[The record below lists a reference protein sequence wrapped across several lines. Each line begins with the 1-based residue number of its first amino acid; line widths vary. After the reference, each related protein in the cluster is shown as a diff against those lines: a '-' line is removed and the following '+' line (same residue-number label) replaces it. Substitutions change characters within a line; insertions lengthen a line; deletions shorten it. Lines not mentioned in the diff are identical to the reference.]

1 MPATETSLAD
11 WIRLIRSEFDEMPGL
26 VLTCPQ
32 IRRMWGID
40 CDACNRVM
48 THLVL
53 SGMLVRRSDGSYAR
67 PSDMHVVRDSWKR

>member
-1 MPATETSLAD
+1 MPVAEASVTD

-40 CDACNRVM
+40 SDVCCRAMNR
-48 THLVL
+48 LVAL
-53 SGMLVRRSDGSYAR
+53 GFVVRRRDGSYAR
-67 PSDMHVVRDSWKR
+67 PSDMHTVRES